1 MRFSCH
7 TCTATTLYSY
17 PIICTFDRQSINFQK
32 LKRIR
37 VITRN
42 RNNIHFRK
50 HNNHNHRSTVKPQ
63 QIPPSG
69 LICLP
74 FLKVKCSEF
83 SLQILNKINYQLV
96 RYQYNM
102 PAIIPPE
109 AVDVVGLIVSII
121 FLRNYVNAYGDCMN
135 FDENSE
141 EERRLALKRTAYWA
155 GLASWN
161 IAATEQ
167 VFEPPEFIIFNE
179 AIQSLF
185 FDEPGLL
192 MVITFILFMLPVLI
206 FLSNVGTGRV
216 AVLII
221 FLLIILIATWIGVT
235 FWGTLGFLIGAFL

>member
-1 MRFSCH
+1 
-7 TCTATTLYSY
+7 
-17 PIICTFDRQSINFQK
+17 
-32 LKRIR
+32 
-37 VITRN
+37 
-42 RNNIHFRK
+42 
-50 HNNHNHRSTVKPQ
+50 
-63 QIPPSG
+63 
-69 LICLP
+69 
-74 FLKVKCSEF
+74 
-83 SLQILNKINYQLV
+83 
-96 RYQYNM
+96 M

-109 AVDVVGLIVSII
+109 AVDVVGLIVSVV
-121 FLRNYVNAYGDCMN
+121 FLRNYIYAYGDCMN

-167 VFEPPEFIIFNE
+167 VAEPEFTIFNE
-179 AIQSLF
+179 ALQSLF

-216 AVLII
+216 AVLIT
-221 FLLIILIATWIGVT
+221 FLLIILIVTWIGVT